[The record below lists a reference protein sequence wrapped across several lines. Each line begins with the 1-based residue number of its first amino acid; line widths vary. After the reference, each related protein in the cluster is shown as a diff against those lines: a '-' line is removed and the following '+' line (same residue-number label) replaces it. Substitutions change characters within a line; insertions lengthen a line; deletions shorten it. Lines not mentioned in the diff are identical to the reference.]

1 MKRFLKTY
9 GFESYHIHFHMF
21 RHTFATI
28 LFEEHVNP
36 KVVQLL
42 MGHKDIETTLAIYNS
57 VSMPNFEDAVTK
69 LDTNYILMID
79 YSKLNQL
86 QANSH
91 QSV

>member
-1 MKRFLKTY
+1 
-9 GFESYHIHFHMF
+9 
-21 RHTFATI
+21 
-28 LFEEHVNP
+28 
-36 KVVQLL
+36 

>member
-1 MKRFLKTY
+1 
-9 GFESYHIHFHMF
+9 MF